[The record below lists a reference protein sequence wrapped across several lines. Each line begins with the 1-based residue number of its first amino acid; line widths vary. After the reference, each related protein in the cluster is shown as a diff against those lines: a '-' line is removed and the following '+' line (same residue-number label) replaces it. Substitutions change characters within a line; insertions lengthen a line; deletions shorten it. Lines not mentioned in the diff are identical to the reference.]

1 MIALKIYLIGCL
13 ISASFLSLWIYLK
26 VKNGK
31 TTLIKNVNIK
41 SGGFLTIIT
50 YEIKDGKVKFLSQK

>member
-1 MIALKIYLIGCL
+1 MIALKTNTKR
-13 ISASFLSLWIYLK
+13 K

-41 SGGFLTIIT
+41 SSGFLTIIT

>member
-1 MIALKIYLIGCL
+1 MIALKTNTKR
-13 ISASFLSLWIYLK
+13 K
-26 VKNGK
+26 VKNGN

-41 SGGFLTIIT
+41 SGDFLTIIT